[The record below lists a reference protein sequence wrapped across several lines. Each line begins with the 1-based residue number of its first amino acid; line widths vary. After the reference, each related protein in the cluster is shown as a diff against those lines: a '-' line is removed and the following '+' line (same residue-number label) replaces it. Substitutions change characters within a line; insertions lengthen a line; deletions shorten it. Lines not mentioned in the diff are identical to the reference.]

1 MNDQLLMDNYLL
13 ILKSTM
19 EVYVHG
25 TLESSNEE
33 IRELLKEG
41 LWKDLILLF
50 SCYLMKDNMH
60 YSLSIVKGELL
71 SCNCYDNARALKVQ
85 IHLLSPNFCKF
96 PHKS

>member
-1 MNDQLLMDNYLL
+1 MVYNFINMCCLFSFGPSIYIFYLHAIEWIFFRFLL
-13 ILKSTM
+13 
-19 EVYVHG
+19 
-25 TLESSNEE
+25 SSYYY
-33 IRELLKEG
+33 ITAHF
-41 LWKDLILLF
+41 ILLF

-71 SCNCYDNARALKVQ
+71 FCNCYDNARALKVQ

>member
-1 MNDQLLMDNYLL
+1 MVYNFVNMCCLFSFGPFIFFIYMQLNGFFFRFLL
-13 ILKSTM
+13 
-19 EVYVHG
+19 
-25 TLESSNEE
+25 SSYYY
-33 IRELLKEG
+33 ITAH
-41 LWKDLILLF
+41 LILLF